1 MHFVNAI
8 RCEMNPSPRIHV
20 DGSEAEPA
28 FDPRTGKL
36 FWAKGDQEYLD
47 GLFGAGIAY
56 PKRVTDRVGNV
67 ESAVGWFSQV
77 KGPPNLV

>member
-1 MHFVNAI
+1 
-8 RCEMNPSPRIHV
+8 V

-28 FDPRTGKL
+28 FDPRTGKF

-77 KGPPNLV
+77 KGHPTWFSQTSQRRLRCQFCLK